1 MNFARRMENEVAAT
15 NKPAEARTHSMTA
28 KSVAFLFAPSIL
40 FVWMALLALI
50 YGAGFKDMA
59 EGKAAVANAL
69 KVKRERDEMAAKIT
83 AGRQEPTREY
93 MLGCLHKSD
102 DIASAWQNGMTA
114 CAWTMRRI
122 GFGILLGVA
131 AQFYVILRLRAHY
144 KRLAGGATGLS

>member
-1 MNFARRMENEVAAT
+1 MENEVAAT
-15 NKPAEARTHSMTA
+15 NKRAEARTHLMTA

-50 YGAGFKDMA
+50 YGAGYKDMA
-59 EGKAAVANAL
+59 EGKAAVANVQ
-69 KVKRERDEMAAKIT
+69 KVKRERDEMAAKIA

-93 MLGCLHKSD
+93 MLGCLDKSD
-102 DIASAWQNGMTA
+102 DIVSAWQNAVTA

-122 GFGILLGVA
+122 GIGVLLGVV
-131 AQFYVILRLRAHY
+131 AQFYVVLRLRAHY